1 MLQSNIDIDTV
12 KKAINNLSTEEQE
25 LSKVFR
31 VEELTAC
38 FASEEVCKETVNIS
52 LAYAKLYLEIAGL
65 IGKWYEECLKIRVQ
79 ELEKSILENIYAE
92 YDSLSE
98 QSKEEFCNNMVKR
111 SDFFTKVCSLIG
123 NKEEADI

>member
-12 KKAINNLSTEEQE
+12 KKAINNLSAEEQE

-31 VEELTAC
+31 IEELTAC
-38 FASEEVCKETVNIS
+38 FASEEAYKETVNIG
-52 LAYAKLYLEIAGL
+52 LAYAELYLKIAGL
-65 IGKWYEECLKIRVQ
+65 MGRWYEECLKIRAQ
-79 ELEKSILENIYAE
+79 EIEKSILENIYRE

-111 SDFFTKVCSLIG
+111 SDFFTKVRSLIG
-123 NKEEADI
+123 NREEAGI

>member
-12 KKAINNLSTEEQE
+12 KKAINNLSAEEQE

-38 FASEEVCKETVNIS
+38 FASEEAYKETVNIS
-52 LAYAKLYLEIAGL
+52 LAYAELYLEIAGL
-65 IGKWYEECLKIRVQ
+65 IGKWYEECLKIRAQ
-79 ELEKSILENIYAE
+79 EIEKSILENIYAE
-92 YDSLSE
+92 YNSLSE

-123 NKEEADI
+123 NKEEAGM

>member
-12 KKAINNLSTEEQE
+12 KKAINNLSSEEQE

-38 FASEEVCKETVNIS
+38 FASKEAYKETVNIG
-52 LAYAKLYLEIAGL
+52 LAYAELYLKVAGL
-65 IGKWYEECLKIRVQ
+65 IGRWYEECLKIRTQ
-79 ELEKSILENIYAE
+79 ELEKSILENIYTE

-123 NKEEADI
+123 NKEEADV